1 MKRFR
6 IIILV
11 LAFMVAAPTLLHAQI
26 IKGELFL
33 GGNVSQVDG
42 DECYRYRK
50 LGVHAGAGALV
61 PITPYLDAGLEVLFG
76 QKGAY
81 KRDSLNYH
89 LGYFSGRYNLTL
101 NYVEVPVMLYL
112 NDKGRFAFG
121 LGVSY
126 GRLVGINEKIDGVPS
141 TIGIGDGQLHWKEG
155 IEGMPDISHVKDIRE
170 LSTII
175 YNAGYPTTI
184 QEKDLIPQLVDNS
197 VNYRPHDFNIC
208 VDVKARLWEG
218 IHAELRYQYSL
229 APIRTRLFH
238 NKLNPNELID
248 DIRVEPL
255 QRQYNNSYTFRIVYL
270 FNERRSKANQAEM
283 KMGGN

>member
-1 MKRFR
+1 MKRLH
-6 IIILV
+6 IITLL
-11 LAFMVAAPTLLHAQI
+11 LAFFVTAPTLLHAQI

-33 GGNVSQVDG
+33 GSNISQVDG

-89 LGYFSGRYNLTL
+89 LGYFSGKYNLTL

-112 NDKGRFAFG
+112 NDRGRFAFG

-126 GRLVGINEKIDGVPS
+126 GRLVGLKEKIDGNV
-141 TIGIGDGQLHWKEG
+141 TGIGIGDGCLHWKDG
-155 IEGMPDISHVKDIRE
+155 IENMPDISEVTNISE
-170 LSTII
+170 LSSII
-175 YNAGYPTTI
+175 YDAGYPTTI
-184 QEKDLIPQLVDNS
+184 QEKYLIPQLVDNS

-208 VDVKARLWEG
+208 VDVKARIWEG
-218 IHAELRYQYSL
+218 LQAEIRYQYSL
-229 APIRTRLFH
+229 VPIRTRLFH

-248 DIRVEPL
+248 DSRVQPL
-255 QRQYNNSYTFRIVYL
+255 QRQYNNSYTVRVVYL
-270 FNERRSKANQAEM
+270 FNERRSKANQAVM
-283 KMGGN
+283 KAGGQ

>member
-6 IIILV
+6 IFTLL
-11 LAFMVAAPTLLHAQI
+11 LAFMVAAPTLLRAQI

-33 GGNVSQVDG
+33 GGNISQVDG

-81 KRDSLNYH
+81 KSDSLNYH

-126 GRLVGINEKIDGVPS
+126 GRLVGLTEKIDGINS
-141 TIGIGDGQLHWKEG
+141 TIGIGDGCLHWKEG
-155 IEGMPDISHVKDIRE
+155 VEGMPDISEVKNIKE
-170 LSTII
+170 LSAII
-175 YNAGYPTTI
+175 YDAGYPTTI

-208 VDVKARLWEG
+208 VDLKARIWEG
-218 IHAELRYQYSL
+218 LHAEIRYQYSL
-229 APIRTRLFH
+229 VPIRTRLFH

-270 FNERRSKANQAEM
+270 FNERRSRANQAEM
-283 KMGGN
+283 KMGGR

>member
-6 IIILV
+6 ITALLL
-11 LAFMVAAPTLLHAQI
+11 LAFLTAAPTLLRAQI
-26 IKGELFL
+26 IKGEVFL
-33 GGNVSQVDG
+33 GSNISQVDG

-61 PITPYLDAGLEVLFG
+61 PITNYLDAGLEVLFG

-81 KRDSLNYH
+81 KRDSINYH
-89 LGYFSGRYNLTL
+89 LGYFTGTYNLTL
-101 NYVEVPVMLYL
+101 NYVEVPVMVYL
-112 NDKGRFAFG
+112 HDNRFAFG

-126 GRLVGINEKIDGVPS
+126 GRLVGLTEKIDGVKS

-155 IEGMPDISHVKDIRE
+155 VEGMPDISQVKDIKE
-170 LSTII
+170 LSDII
-175 YNAGYPTTI
+175 YNAGYSTTI

-208 VDVKARLWEG
+208 VDVKARVWNGLY
-218 IHAELRYQYSL
+218 AELRYQYSL

-238 NKLNPNELID
+238 NKLNPMELVD
-248 DIRVEPL
+248 DIRVAPL
-255 QRQYNNSYTFRIVYL
+255 QRQYNNSYTLRLVYM
-270 FNERRSKANQAEM
+270 FNERRSQANQAVN
-283 KMGGN
+283 KRGGQ